1 MTRAAALL
9 VAGVTLGAVF
19 PPAAA
24 AQEPAAAPIRVLVM
38 PFENVKGTRSI
49 VWLGEGASVLLTD
62 DLAALGR
69 SAITRAERRQ
79 AFDRLQVPPSA
90 VLTNA
95 TALRVGQLVGA
106 ARVVIGTVQL
116 DGEQLVAHARSVALE
131 TGRIEANV
139 TERGPVA
146 DMFAIFE
153 RVAAGLVGR
162 PGAAAAAL
170 KVDRPSVAAF
180 ESFVKGVLAE
190 TPGTSIKYLNAALA
204 SYPRYDRVRLA
215 LWEAYVDQGD
225 HARALAAVQPVPASS
240 SWARRARFLAGVSQ
254 INLQKYD
261 DAFATYKALADQ
273 QPTAPVLN
281 NLGVVQLRRG
291 GDQTTGLPTF
301 YFDRAAQADPDDP
314 QYYFNLGYAYM
325 VTRDLQAAM
334 YWLREVVRRDPADG
348 DAHFVLGS
356 ALARSGNDAEAAREI
371 DLARKLSSTY
381 EEWLKRPAAEQ
392 VPKGLE
398 RIKNAEV
405 ELPHA
410 SQIESKITQTSQRD
424 QQELAA
430 FYLDH
435 ARRLADQEN
444 DRDALAELDRALYL
458 SPYLAEAHLLRGRIH
473 LRNGRAPEAIEA
485 LKISLWSAETAEA
498 HTVLAEAYVET
509 KDRTAAREEA
519 ERALMMD
526 PKSAAAK
533 RLVAMLKSP

>member
-9 VAGVTLGAVF
+9 VPCVALGAVL
-19 PPAAA
+19 PTAVV
-24 AQEPAAAPIRVLVM
+24 AQERSTPPSRLLVM

-49 VWLGEGASVLLTD
+49 VWLGEGAAVLLTD

-79 AFDRLQVPPSA
+79 AFDRLQVPSSA

-106 ARVVIGTVQL
+106 DRVVIGTVQL
-116 DGEQLVAHARSVALE
+116 DGEQLVAHARSVTLE
-131 TGRIEANV
+131 TGRIEADV

-146 DMFAIFE
+146 DVFAIFE
-153 RVAAGLVGR
+153 RVAGGLVGR
-162 PGAAAAAL
+162 PGAAAAL

-180 ESFVKGVLAE
+180 ESFIKGVLAE

-240 SWARRARFLAGVSQ
+240 PWARRARFLAGVSQ

-261 DAFATYKALADQ
+261 DAFATYKALADR

-281 NLGVVQLRRG
+281 NLGIVQLRRG
-291 GDQTTGLPTF
+291 GDQATGLPTF

-314 QYYFNLGYAYM
+314 EYYFNLGYAYM

-356 ALARSGNDAEAAREI
+356 ALGRSGNDAEAAREL

-398 RIKNAEV
+398 RIKNDEV

-435 ARRLADQEN
+435 ARRLTDQEN
-444 DRDALAELDRALYL
+444 DREALAELDRALYL

-485 LKISLWSAETAEA
+485 LKISLWSAETADA
-498 HTVLAEAYVET
+498 HAVLAEAYVET
-509 KDRTAAREEA
+509 KDLTAAREEA

-533 RLVAMLKSP
+533 RLVAMLRSP